1 MVTTFLDF
9 RRKEVISVKNG
20 MKIGYV
26 DDIRFHTQSAEVESI
41 VVFGRLRF
49 FGLFGRDED
58 IIIKWCNIK
67 SIGDDIVIV
76 DCDFGPG
83 PSCPPKRWGGF
94 GRRN

>member
-49 FGLFGRDED
+49 FGLFGREDDLVIPWKEIEVIGEDTILVRTDE
-58 IIIKWCNIK
+58 IQP
-67 SIGDDIVIV
+67 V
-76 DCDFGPG
+76 
-83 PSCPPKRWGGF
+83 KRTGK
-94 GRRN
+94 GRLNQLLS